1 LWAAQADPQRPE
13 DRLAFGAGVYNVFDG
28 TQKSLDLRFEYRWG
42 WSHWG
47 LRPWAGVEVTGDGA
61 IFGVAGLLADID
73 IGSRWIVTPGAG
85 AGLYDD
91 GDGKDLGG
99 TIELRTQI
107 ELARRFAKDDRLAI
121 ALSHISN
128 AGLGDFNP
136 GTEILTVYY
145 SIPLGRKAGGRAQEA
160 PP

>member
-1 LWAAQADPQRPE
+1 ME
-13 DRLAFGAGVYNVFDG
+13 
-28 TQKSLDLRFEYRWG
+28 KSLDLRFEYRWG
-42 WSHWG
+42 WSHWR
-47 LRPWAGVEVTGDGA
+47 LQPWAGVEVTGDGA
-61 IFGVAGLLADID
+61 LFGVAGILADFD
-73 IGSRWIVTPGAG
+73 IGSRWMVTPGAG
-85 AGLYDD
+85 AGFYDD

-99 TIELRTQI
+99 TLEFRTQI
-107 ELARRFAKDDRLAI
+107 EFARRFAKDDRLAI

-145 SIPLGRKAGGRAQEA
+145 SIPLGSKGGKRVQES